1 MPRKCE
7 TAGVEPTETLRER
20 SIEHAFVLAS
30 ALLGPLLLV
39 AFGLWLAP
47 DARGYG
53 THEKLGLPPCMFMKW
68 FHVPCPGCGVTT
80 SVALAAHGRILDS
93 ARNQPFGL
101 FVALMIP
108 AAAIW
113 ALVGHFRGR
122 DLYRD
127 LTSIRLGAWTWWLAG
142 GLFAAW
148 VYKVVVVLSASAHAA

>member
-1 MPRKCE
+1 M
-7 TAGVEPTETLRER
+7 EPTETLSGR
-20 SIEHAFVLAS
+20 STEHAFVLAA

-53 THEKLGLPPCMFMKW
+53 THEKLGLPPCVMMKW
-68 FHVPCPGCGVTT
+68 LHVPCPGCGVTT

-93 ARNQPFGL
+93 ARTQPFGL
-101 FVALMIP
+101 LVALAIP
-108 AAAIW
+108 AVAIW
-113 ALVGHFRGR
+113 ALASHVRGR

-142 GLFAAW
+142 AMALAW
-148 VYKVVVVLSASAHAA
+148 AYKIVVVLSASAA